1 MRTTAIALAIATLL
15 STAGCNRIGPPEPA
29 GRVPALQFDKP
40 VAGEITSRSGM
51 NFNDGSHYQLY
62 QITLDDKQR
71 VGITLTGALSGAITV
86 FNGGNVVAHSRI
98 GSEGNH
104 AAVAFRADGG
114 GVYQVA
120 VNADG
125 AGAFGPFRL
134 RAEVLKPYD
143 GKPISNAG
151 SISDLLLD
159 ASQEYT
165 LQVDTAGL
173 YTLNL
178 GSDEFDTVL
187 ALKGNDQDVEN
198 DDGGDGTNSRINV
211 PLQPGRYTLEVR
223 GLGDEDSGA
232 FTLDVQRSEMPADIV
247 DRDGSA
253 LPQSGSVFA
262 MLDADGRR
270 RFLLSLEAPAEVQLD
285 ALSSQTD
292 TVLRLVGGD
301 IDIDDD
307 DGGNGTNARLQQSLP
322 AGHYTVDVSSL
333 GEEAALVELRIQR

>member
-15 STAGCNRIGPPEPA
+15 SISGCDRIGQPA
-29 GRVPALQFDKP
+29 PTAKSPVLQFDKP
-40 VAGEITSRSGM
+40 VSGEITSRSGM

-62 QITLDDKQR
+62 QITLEDKQR

-86 FNGGNVVAHSRI
+86 FNDGNVVAHSRTRY
-98 GSEGNH
+98 EGND
-104 AAVAFRADGG
+104 ASVAFRADGG
-114 GVYQVA
+114 GLYQVA

-125 AGAFGPFRL
+125 AGEFGPFRL

-165 LQVDTAGL
+165 LQVDKAGL

-178 GSDEFDTVL
+178 RSDEFDTVL
-187 ALKGNDQDVEN
+187 SLKGNDQDLEN

-211 PLQPGRYTLEVR
+211 PLQPGRYTLDVR
-223 GLGDEDSGA
+223 GLGDEDTGA
-232 FTLDVQRSEMPADIV
+232 FTLDVQRSEIPANVV
-247 DRDGSA
+247 DRDGTA
-253 LPQSGSVFA
+253 LPRSGSVFT
-262 MLDADGRR
+262 MLDAEGRR
-270 RFLLSLEAPAEVQLD
+270 RFLLSLDAPAEVQLD
-285 ALSSQTD
+285 ALSSQVD

-301 IDIDDD
+301 IDVDDD
-307 DGGNGTNARLQQSLP
+307 DGGNGTDARLQQSLP

-333 GEEAALVELRIQR
+333 GEEPGLVELRIK